1 MPFIVNV
8 QLKESSTL
16 NIFSYET
23 KTFYVRPARE
33 AFYFASF
40 IIAVEI
46 FTFVLKKIC
55 NCGSIKPTQYYFD
68 KLNVQIYSD

>member
-40 IIAVEI
+40 IIAVG
-46 FTFVLKKIC
+46 
-55 NCGSIKPTQYYFD
+55 N
-68 KLNVQIYSD
+68 IYLRAKENM